1 MKSRLT
7 EKRIQ
12 GIRSNMSNNL
22 TWVDR
27 KKLAHVE
34 LQKIDWRRVVSLS
47 LFFFLGGLTYA
58 LYIVPT
64 LGWRI
69 PCPLYELFGI
79 VDAGEGLTS
88 AIYQTL
94 HGNFYQAFRLNAM
107 LYIATPLFALWYIL
121 KLFYFK
127 RLALL
132 TLVVVFT
139 ITTLYGILRN
149 FEQFSYLL
157 PTWLG

>member
-1 MKSRLT
+1 MTS
-7 EKRIQ
+7 
-12 GIRSNMSNNL
+12 NL
-22 TWVDR
+22 TWTDR
-27 KKLAHVE
+27 KKSAHAE
-34 LQKIDWRRVVSLS
+34 LLKIDWRRVVLLS
-47 LFFFLGGLTYA
+47 LFFLLLGVTYA
-58 LYIVPT
+58 LYLVPT

-69 PCPLYELFGI
+69 PCPFYELFGI

-88 AIYQTL
+88 AIYQTI

-107 LYIATPLFALWYIL
+107 LYIAPPLFALWYTL

-132 TLVVVFT
+132 ALIVAFAT
-139 ITTLYGILRN
+139 TTLYGILRN
-149 FEQFSYLL
+149 FDQFSYLL